1 MYIKKWM
8 QICRW
13 RIRVKQNIMIVIPS
27 LNPDDLLIEVIDS
40 VTGAGYNNILIVDDG
55 SDELHQAPFD

>member
-1 MYIKKWM
+1 M
-8 QICRW
+8 
-13 RIRVKQNIMIVIPS
+13 KQNIMIVIPS

-55 SDELHQAPFD
+55 SDELHQAPFDYAKERG